1 MVAAGSVWGPGA
13 ATLRGGRGG
22 RVEAMT
28 TQAAIARASDSGQPI
43 RVHTRD
49 GEVLVARVLHCDD
62 RQLHSVVVTSSRPE
76 RYGVCDAT
84 GFSLRL
90 DAIERVQLLREPISR

>member
-1 MVAAGSVWGPGA
+1 
-13 ATLRGGRGG
+13 
-22 RVEAMT
+22 MT

-62 RQLHSVVVTSSRPE
+62 RELHYVVVTSSRPE